1 MMHQSED
8 TASEDTASE
17 DTASEDT
24 ASEDERILAIEII
37 IARLWSL
44 VKHLLRWIDSDSSSF
59 LFFPLL
65 SYFLFRSYP
74 KQAIYDIII

>member
-1 MMHQSED
+1 MMHQ
-8 TASEDTASE
+8 SE

-44 VKHLLRWIDSDSSSF
+44 VKT
-59 LFFPLL
+59 
-65 SYFLFRSYP
+65 
-74 KQAIYDIII
+74 